1 MRFLLRIVFWLAVVI
16 LLLPSDPNAGPNAP
30 QVTFM
35 QALEVVR
42 GTISDL
48 SQFCSRNPDVCQ
60 TGGDIIAVAA
70 DKARYGIEQ
79 VQTYLEH
86 NGGDANTLTASDTE
100 TRGKVMPSGAVV
112 AEQNT
117 AR

>member
-1 MRFLLRIVFWLAVVI
+1 MRFIIRVVFWLAVII
-16 LLLPSDPNAGPNAP
+16 LLLPSDPNAGPDAP

-35 QALEVVR
+35 QALNAVR
-42 GTISDL
+42 GTINDL
-48 SQFCSRNPDVCQ
+48 SQFCTRNPDLCA

-79 VQTYLEH
+79 IQAYLDH
-86 NGGDANTLTASDTE
+86 NTGGADTLTAEDTNIPWQ
-100 TRGKVMPSGAVV
+100 GSAAVV
-112 AEQNT
+112 AEDNT

>member
-1 MRFLLRIVFWLAVVI
+1 MRFLVRIVFWLAVVI

-48 SQFCSRNPDVCQ
+48 SQFCSRNPDVCE

-79 VQTYLEH
+79 VQTYLAH
-86 NGGDANTLTASDTE
+86 ADDTNTLTAEDAD
-100 TRGKVMPSGAVV
+100 MPWQGIPSAAVV
-112 AEQNT
+112 AEENT